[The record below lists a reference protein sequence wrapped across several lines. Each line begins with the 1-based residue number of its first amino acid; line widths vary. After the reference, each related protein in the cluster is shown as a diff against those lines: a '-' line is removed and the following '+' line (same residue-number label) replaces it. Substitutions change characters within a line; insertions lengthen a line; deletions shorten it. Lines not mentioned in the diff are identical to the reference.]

1 MTAAFIL
8 GINMFVAAIFAVAFA
23 VVAATHRS
31 ARGAGWLAAGY
42 ATGIVDVLLEFLLP
56 SQSDPT
62 AIVVG
67 IFLTYLTALSLCLIG
82 VARHYRA
89 AVPQPAMMLIWG
101 ASLLIAPA
109 IAVLPYSLPLRALLY
124 QLPYFA
130 MQLLLIRV
138 IRRSGQRQPLDHLL
152 IALSALAALLYLS
165 KPVVGWIVGTASA
178 PQGYLATTYAAISQS
193 LGAVT
198 LVALALVILLV
209 MMRDT
214 AAEMVA
220 RAETDPLSGVFNR
233 RGFEDRGERA
243 LDHAHRN
250 GAPLALVAADLDHFK
265 AVNDGFGHAAGDRVI
280 AHFAALLRGDASD
293 AAIVGRLG
301 GEEFAVLIPDADL
314 TDGRRFAESVRVALC
329 AVDLGI
335 GHGVTAS
342 FGVAQMVAGDSLF
355 DLSRRADSALYR
367 AKTGGRDRVCVALG
381 KLPEVPV
388 KACAQVS

>member
-42 ATGIVDVLLEFLLP
+42 AMGIVDVLLEFLLP
-56 SQSDPT
+56 AQGDPT
-62 AIVVG
+62 PIVVG
-67 IFLTYLTALSLCLIG
+67 IFLSYLAALSFCLIG
-82 VARHYRA
+82 VAHHYRVA
-89 AVPQPAMMLIWG
+89 PPRKAMALIWG
-101 ASLLIAPA
+101 AGLLIAPA
-109 IAVLPYSLPLRALLY
+109 IDLLPYTAPLRALLY
-124 QLPYFA
+124 QAPYFV
-130 MQLLLIRV
+130 MQSLVVWVILRSGRRQALDMLLL
-138 IRRSGQRQPLDHLL
+138 GLTT
-152 IALSALAALLYLS
+152 LSALVYLAR
-165 KPVVGWIVGTASA
+165 PAIGWLVGIASM
-178 PQGYLATTYAAISQS
+178 PQAYMATTYAAISQS
-193 LGAVT
+193 IAAIT
-198 LVALALVILLV
+198 LVGLALVMLLV
-209 MMRDT
+209 IMRDT

-220 RAETDPLSGVFNR
+220 RAETDLLSGVFNR

-243 LDHAHRN
+243 LHEARKC
-250 GAPLALVAADLDHFK
+250 GVPLALVAADLDHFK

-280 AHFAALLRGDASD
+280 AHFAALLRGAASE

-314 TDGRRFAESVRVALC
+314 TDGRRFAESVRAALC
-329 AVDLGI
+329 AADLGI

-367 AKTGGRDRVCVALG
+367 AKASGRNRVCVALG
-381 KLPEVPV
+381 ELPELLE
-388 KACAQVS
+388 KARARAS